1 MIKERFLI
9 AAVNIKRKYIKL
21 MEELDFFEDRA
32 RITLDKLEETIK
44 GFEKIQEEIV
54 SSTPETRPDGKQALD
69 RMLALITNI
78 EDEGRSIEEFIK
90 PINDSIDVLALEEK
104 ELFSQICTEHPNLS
118 HSEIVRIVTERIEKE
133 GLS

>member
-104 ELFSQICTEHPNLS
+104 ELFNQICTEHPNLS